1 MIYKNNKN
9 TVGVYQGNKVISAV
23 YKGSRLVWQAVR
35 SCYGRGIWIQD
46 KPWIDGDTWK
56 DNK

>member
-23 YKGSRLVWQAVR
+23 YKGGRLVWQAVR
-35 SCYGRGIWIQD
+35 SCFGSGRWINE
-46 KPWIDGDTWK
+46 KPWLNSEGWK
-56 DNK
+56 N

>member
-9 TVGVYQGNKVISAV
+9 TVGVYQGDKVISAV

-46 KPWIDGDTWK
+46 KPWINGDTWK